1 MDKLKVL
8 NRFLCGLALIMIMA
22 APGVVA
28 LAVGAVVT
36 LCQAMAT
43 VLFGG
48 VAMAL
53 CTIWC
58 MCLAFPSGCAA
69 VGMLLLLALS
79 ESRS

>member
-8 NRFLCGLALIMIMA
+8 NRVLCCLALVLIMTF
-22 APGVVA
+22 PGLIAVT
-28 LAVGAVVT
+28 VGAVAT

-53 CTIWC
+53 CSIWC
-58 MCLAFPSGCAA
+58 MCLAFPTGCAA